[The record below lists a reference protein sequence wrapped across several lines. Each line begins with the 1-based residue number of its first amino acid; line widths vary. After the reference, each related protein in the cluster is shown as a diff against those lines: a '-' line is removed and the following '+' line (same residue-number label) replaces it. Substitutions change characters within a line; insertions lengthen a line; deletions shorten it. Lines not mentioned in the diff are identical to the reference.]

1 MTFQLDLPV
10 DLQERLRFEAGRR
23 GEPAEAVALR
33 VLDAHLPPP
42 PGTRR
47 AAAIATL
54 DRWREEDAAATE
66 ADSRRAED
74 FFHGLDAART
84 SNRPLF
90 PPELEGISW

>member
-10 DLQERLRFEAGRR
+10 DLQERLRFEAERR

-33 VLDAHLPPP
+33 VLDAHLPPRP
-42 PGTRR
+42 DIRR
-47 AAAIATL
+47 AAAIAML

-66 ADSRRAED
+66 ADSRQAED
-74 FFHGLDAART
+74 FFHALDAART